1 MAMLE
6 ALAAG
11 VPVLAADSGGAVDI
25 IREGVNGR
33 LHRTGDAAA
42 LTAQLSDWLVR
53 PPVFD
58 VAAIRRTAV
67 PIERV
72 AAQWR
77 RIYTEL

>member
-1 MAMLE
+1 
-6 ALAAG
+6 

-42 LTAQLSDWLVR
+42 LAAQLSDWLAR
-53 PPVFD
+53 QPVFD

-77 RIYTEL
+77 RVYAEL